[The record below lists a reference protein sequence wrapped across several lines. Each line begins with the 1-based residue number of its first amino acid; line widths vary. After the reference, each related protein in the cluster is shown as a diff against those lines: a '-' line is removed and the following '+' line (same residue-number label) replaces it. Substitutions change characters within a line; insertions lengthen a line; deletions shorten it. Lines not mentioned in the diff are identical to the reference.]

1 MLYYFFLLS
10 VFAFPMFSVASI
22 WVSGASLT
30 KEEKIRIT
38 QQISEQIHQHKK
50 QKDHSSL
57 LTPDQNAPGNKK
69 YSSSDEQNIKM
80 ILQLPLENRNQALQN
95 YGSKSFPVLRNLF
108 SDEKQNMQ
116 IRWSALTS
124 MARLYPEASLSIVTK
139 ALQHPIWFIRNAGLV
154 ALKIINP
161 PKAIQWAGAML
172 NDPSLV
178 VRTAAVQI
186 IHDQKASQYKPQL
199 LEKLN
204 AKDSFHKNR
213 SLWIRHH
220 IVSALASFAESGE
233 EKFFISLLNDTDTRV
248 QTSAMQALEKIS
260 GRSFQTK
267 DSNQAQ
273 SEKDMWLQWWSQ
285 TNKQHTL

>member
-57 LTPDQNAPGNKK
+57 LTSAQNAPRNKK

-154 ALKIINP
+154 ALKIINRQRP
-161 PKAIQWAGAML
+161 YSG
-172 NDPSLV
+172 LV
-178 VRTAAVQI
+178 
-186 IHDQKASQYKPQL
+186 L
-199 LEKLN
+199 C
-204 AKDSFHKNR
+204 
-213 SLWIRHH
+213 
-220 IVSALASFAESGE
+220 
-233 EKFFISLLNDTDTRV
+233 
-248 QTSAMQALEKIS
+248 
-260 GRSFQTK
+260 
-267 DSNQAQ
+267 
-273 SEKDMWLQWWSQ
+273 
-285 TNKQHTL
+285 